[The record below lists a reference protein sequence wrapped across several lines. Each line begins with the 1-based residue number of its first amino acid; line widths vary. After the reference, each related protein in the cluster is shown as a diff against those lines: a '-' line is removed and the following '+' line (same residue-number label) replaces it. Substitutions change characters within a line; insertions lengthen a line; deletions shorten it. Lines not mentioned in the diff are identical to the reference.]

1 MADPAVTVAPDLPGA
16 PAASGEPPAGGT
28 DTAVPSGGPAADAP
42 VPVAGSGSAG
52 TFVPPAGLADFAE
65 LARAVLPPDVWDF
78 VEGGS
83 GAETTL
89 AANRAALDR
98 VAVLPRVLTGL
109 DTPRTEAALPGGT
122 SALPAAVAPMA
133 YQKLLHP
140 EGEVALAAAARAA
153 GVPYVASTV
162 ASAPLEEVAAVGGTV
177 WFQLYWLRDRVMVA
191 DLVDRARAAGC
202 TALMVTVDVPVLGRR
217 LRDVRNG
224 FALPPQVTAA
234 NLAGGRDD
242 LAHQGT
248 PGRSAVAAHTGA
260 VFHPAMSWADL
271 AWLRERTPLPLVVK
285 GVLDPRDAVRAAET
299 GADAV
304 VVSNHGGRQLDGA
317 PASATVLPEVVAAVG
332 ERCAVLFD
340 GGVRSGTDV
349 LRALA
354 LGATGVL
361 VGRPLLWALA
371 AGGRAGA
378 EAALALLAAELRDA
392 LTLAGCAD
400 PAAARQLRTLIGG

>member
-1 MADPAVTVAPDLPGA
+1 MAEQLT
-16 PAASGEPPAGGT
+16 ASVE
-28 DTAVPSGGPAADAP
+28 
-42 VPVAGSGSAG
+42 
-52 TFVPPAGLADFAE
+52 TFVPPASLADFAA
-65 LARAVLPPDVWDF
+65 LARAVLPADVWDF

-83 GAETTL
+83 GTESTL

-98 VAVLPRVLTGL
+98 VAVLPRVLTGV

-122 SALPAAVAPMA
+122 CALPAAVAPMA

-140 EGEVALAAAARAA
+140 DGEVALAAAARTA

-162 ASAPLEEVAAVGGTV
+162 ASAPLEEVAAAGGAV

-224 FALPPQVTAA
+224 FALPPHVTAA

-285 GVLDPRDAVRAAET
+285 GVLDPRDAVRAAQA

-332 ERCAVLFD
+332 QRCTVLFD

-354 LGATGVL
+354 LGAAGVL

-392 LTLAGCAD
+392 LTLAGCPD